1 MRSCWH
7 GIFGE
12 NFINA
17 IVPRNCA
24 PKTCQAVC
32 KCIALL
38 AGSKAKRA
46 ELLARVFQDKF
57 HQCDCA
63 EKLCAQDLSSGVQT
77 LGDGTCIAR
86 WQGARLKEQSCR
98 HGVFQDKFH
107 QRDCPEKLCA
117 RDLSNGFF
125 KRCATGHAWENVRC
139 WRVFILHGVLSI
151 DESSSL
157 PSQGSKLNKNRSIG
171 DASA

>member
-1 MRSCWH
+1 M
-7 GIFGE
+7 
-12 NFINA
+12 
-17 IVPRNCA
+17 PRNCA

-98 HGVFQDKFH
+98 HGFFRTNSINAIVPKNYAPETCQMVSVNAV
-107 QRDCPEKLCA
+107 QRDMHGKMFVA
-117 RDLSNGFF
+117 GGFSF
-125 KRCATGHAWENVRC
+125 CMAFFPSMNRLR
-139 WRVFILHGVLSI
+139 
-151 DESSSL
+151 SL
-157 PSQGSKLNKNRSIG
+157 RREAN
-171 DASA
+171 